1 MNVINSLD
9 IQKYILDK
17 ENYERV
23 KSANSI
29 PMISINDIEKK
40 SYDYIYNNTKDGI
53 LKEVHDKT
61 ILGRDVIS
69 DLEVVINYNNSHEN
83 TIGCVLNSLNLK
95 GSIHCFKEVLTNP
108 VYNVDILKN
117 RSKVITK
124 FQQQHT
130 SQKDELFKRLA
141 DLESDLI
148 WMFERNT
155 YELQALY
162 EMVYFNKWFLKALNT
177 KPSVLTAVN
186 LYNIAISPVL
196 GILTPLTYFIIPYI
210 IIRTKLGLKVSFV
223 SYVSLSLK
231 MLFSSMSMI
240 GDFKWISIL
249 FTVMFYFH
257 GLMSTCELSKASYKV
272 TSLICTKM
280 NNMMEYIQIAKGLND
295 TEWVDSDVES
305 FFNILNCQ
313 IKSETEVSYF
323 QNEVIKPFAIY
334 TNFGKQL
341 RTFKEFKTDNY
352 LPLYKRTYIL
362 DTLNTIGKLKTKFN
376 LNTPVYLSSDKPHL
390 LFKDVHHPCL
400 HSKNPVS
407 NNISFDKANNI
418 LLTGPNAGGKST
430 IIKSVLSNILLAQT
444 FGITFSKICEIS
456 PFKYITSQINI
467 PDTKGKESLF
477 EAEMFRAKDN
487 LTMLEKEDGLSFIAM
502 DEIFN
507 STNPIEGISG
517 AYAIAKKMSTYK
529 KNLSIISTHYVYL
542 TKLAKES
549 PSSFVNYCMNVR
561 YDENGEITYP
571 YKLKRG
577 VSTQYIALELL
588 KRNGFESSIIDEA
601 IRIKNT
607 LLLKPK
613 DKDKEESA
621 DKKEN

>member
-1 MNVINSLD
+1 MDVIKSLD

-17 ENYERV
+17 ENYAKI
-23 KSANSI
+23 KSANTI
-29 PMISINDIEKK
+29 PSVAKEDIEKK
-40 SYDYIYNNTKDGI
+40 SYDYIYNNSFAGI
-53 LKEVHDKT
+53 LQDVNEKT
-61 ILGRDVIS
+61 ILGRDVLA
-69 DLEVVINYNNSHEN
+69 DLEVISSYNGTFEN
-83 TIGCVLNSLNLK
+83 TIGSVLHSLHLK
-95 GSIHCFKEVLTNP
+95 GSFHCFKEVLTNP
-108 VYNVDILKN
+108 IHSVQVLKK
-117 RSKVITK
+117 RSKVIESFANK
-124 FQQQHT
+124 QRPE
-130 SQKDELFKRLA
+130 KDNKFKRLSE
-141 DLESDLI
+141 LEPDLI

-162 EMVYFNKWFLKALNT
+162 EMVYFNKWFMKSLNS
-177 KPSVLTAVN
+177 KPSILTAVN

-231 MLFSSMSMI
+231 MMFSSMSMI

-257 GLMSTCELSKASYKV
+257 GLLSTYELSKASYKV
-272 TSLICTKM
+272 TSLISTKM
-280 NNMMEYIQIAKGLND
+280 NNMMEYIKIAKELND
-295 TEWVDSDVES
+295 TEWTDKEVEA
-305 FFNILNCQ
+305 FFNLQSCQ
-313 IKSETEVSYF
+313 IKSESDVPYF
-323 QNEVIKPFAIY
+323 ENEIITPFAIY
-334 TNFGKQL
+334 RNFGRQL
-341 RTFKEFKTDNY
+341 KTFKEFKTDNY
-352 LPLYKRTYIL
+352 IPLYKRTYIL
-362 DTLNTIGKLKTKFN
+362 DTLNSIGKLKALYN
-376 LNTPVYLSSDKPHL
+376 LSSPIYVTPDTDNKPHL
-390 LFKDVHHPCL
+390 LFKAIYHPCL
-400 HSKNPVS
+400 YDKRPVS
-407 NNISFDKANNI
+407 NNVSFDKANNI

-444 FGITFSKICEIS
+444 FGITFSKACEIT

-487 LTMLEKEDGLSFIAM
+487 LNMLEKEDGLSFIAM

-542 TKLAKES
+542 TKLAKEL
-549 PSSFVNYCMNVR
+549 PGSFINYCMNVQ

-571 YKLKRG
+571 YQLKRG

-588 KRNGFESSIIDEA
+588 KRNGFETSIIDEA
-601 IRIKNT
+601 INIKNT
-607 LLLKPK
+607 LLKV
-613 DKDKEESA
+613 A